1 MKTIDDK
8 DAAGGLSADS
18 LTKIKGRK
26 GKIMRRNRR
35 DSIKKERIIM
45 ITSSALVLA
54 ALTMTGLYMKGKEIE
69 EQNDGYTLDLAAL
82 EKDNADKLEEI
93 GKENVQEEIVIGGGN
108 NAHNMDNDLDYMPM
122 EEDLSAEAGSHL
134 VKLPGQAEGAME
146 NAPEV
151 GAIDELSAAE
161 ELDADQ
167 AAAANAEATA
177 EPVNQG
183 AVELN
188 YSEDKGL
195 TRPVNGEILLP
206 YSMEGSIYF
215 ATLDQYKYN
224 PATIFA
230 AEEGADVVAC
240 AEGRVTS
247 VFETAE
253 LGKGVTVELGNGYVV
268 TYGQLADIQ
277 VEENAVVKAGE
288 RIGSVASPSRYYS
301 MEGTNLYF
309 KMEKDGTPVNSEGL
323 Y

>member
-1 MKTIDDK
+1 
-8 DAAGGLSADS
+8 
-18 LTKIKGRK
+18 
-26 GKIMRRNRR
+26 MRRNRR
-35 DSIKKERIIM
+35 DGIKKERIIM

-54 ALTMTGLYMKGKEIE
+54 ALTMTGLYMRGKEIE

-93 GKENVQEEIVIGGGN
+93 GKENTQEPIIGGS
-108 NAHNMDNDLDYMPM
+108 NAHNMDSDLDYMPM

-134 VKLPGQAEGAME
+134 VELPGQAEGPLE
-146 NAPEV
+146 NAPDD
-151 GAIDELSAAE
+151 GALDELSAAE

-177 EPVNQG
+177 EPVKQE

-195 TRPVNGEILLP
+195 TRPVSGEILLP

-277 VEENAVVKAGE
+277 VKENAVVKAGE
-288 RIGSVASPSRYYS
+288 KLGSVAAPSRYYS
-301 MEGTNLYF
+301 LEGTNLYF
-309 KMEKDGTPVNSEGL
+309 KLEKDGTPVNSEGL
-323 Y
+323 F

>member
-8 DAAGGLSADS
+8 DAAGRLSAES
-18 LTKIKGRK
+18 VMIIKGRK
-26 GKIMRRNRR
+26 GKNMRRNRR

-54 ALTMTGLYMKGKEIE
+54 ALTMTGLYMKGKEME

-93 GKENVQEEIVIGGGN
+93 GKGNIQEEPIIGGS
-108 NAHNMDNDLDYMPM
+108 NAHNMDSDLDYMPM

-134 VKLPGQAEGAME
+134 VELPGQTAGMVEDAPKDGAL
-146 NAPEV
+146 A
-151 GAIDELSAAE
+151 ELSAAE
-161 ELDADQ
+161 ELEADQ
-167 AAAANAEATA
+167 AAAANAGATA

-183 AVELN
+183 TAELN

-195 TRPVNGEILLP
+195 TRPVSGEILLP

-230 AEEGADVVAC
+230 AEEGTEVVAC
-240 AEGRVTS
+240 AEGRITS

-277 VEENAVVKAGE
+277 VEENGIVKAGE
-288 RIGSVASPSRYYS
+288 KIGSVASPSRYYS
-301 MEGTNLYF
+301 LEGTNLYF
-309 KMEKDGTPVNSEGL
+309 KLEKDGAPVNSEGL
-323 Y
+323 F